1 MPSINWNY
9 IILYRYKK
17 QWNVNMYLNSQT
29 VLKKLKNSV
38 EIQKKIIQV
47 VVLMQLNYKMN
58 KLTLQS
64 FSNTA

>member
-1 MPSINWNY
+1 
-9 IILYRYKK
+9 
-17 QWNVNMYLNSQT
+17 MYLNSQT

-47 VVLMQLNYKMN
+47 VVLMQLNNKMN

>member
-1 MPSINWNY
+1 
-9 IILYRYKK
+9 
-17 QWNVNMYLNSQT
+17 MYLNSQT